1 MLHTRDG
8 IAPRSCHWMEY
19 YVLGYVWFSLVNEEG
34 WTWLCE
40 IHCLHQ
46 RYRFC
51 HDLLSFSS
59 SLSFPHESDPLW
71 LFMIIKLLLL
81 EVKWLPLIFL
91 VDFIVGIFLV
101 DFRCSC
107 HLDFKHQSSQN
118 QLYCKWG
125 SSINWRC
132 CLPFVDNFLQP
143 PHWVDKSRISNC
155 DWPNWCSFEKCSCI
169 LLAQLLWM
177 IQVVLFY
184 T

>member
-1 MLHTRDG
+1 MDGAIGSWNLVPITTIILYFELEEPTKFDKLSSQGLMLHTRDG

-91 VDFIVGIFLV
+91 VDFIVGIF
-101 DFRCSC
+101 F
-107 HLDFKHQSSQN
+107 
-118 QLYCKWG
+118 
-125 SSINWRC
+125 
-132 CLPFVDNFLQP
+132 
-143 PHWVDKSRISNC
+143 SR
-155 DWPNWCSFEKCSCI
+155 
-169 LLAQLLWM
+169 LHM
-177 IQVVLFY
+177 
-184 T
+184 